1 MMEAEMS
8 WEELM
13 LEGYP
18 GWGPITFGA
27 LDIRHLDREEQS
39 VEINPPSY
47 VEPSQSP
54 PEIPDD
60 IQ

>member
-1 MMEAEMS
+1 MS

>member
-1 MMEAEMS
+1 MG

-18 GWGPITFGA
+18 GWGPLTFGA
-27 LDIRHLDREEQS
+27 LDVRHLDTEEQS

-47 VEPSQSP
+47 DGASQPSA
-54 PEIPDD
+54 EIPDD